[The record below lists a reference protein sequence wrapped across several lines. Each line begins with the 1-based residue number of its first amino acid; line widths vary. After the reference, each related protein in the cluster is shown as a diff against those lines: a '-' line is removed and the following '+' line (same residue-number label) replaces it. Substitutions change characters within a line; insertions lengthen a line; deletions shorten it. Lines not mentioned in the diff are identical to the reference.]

1 MYTLNPYAQA
11 GWYNPQNQYSI
22 DNDAWSPSNS
32 SSNPPQPSIFGA
44 LPYSTP
50 ICSTTFLTFRFTSF
64 QPDILTCHVLGLD
77 NRSYCKVINDSPGPG
92 VTVFR
97 NMLSHDMRGFAII
110 DWRQP
115 SAVVEVSDVVPR
127 QPVNHWLLLSQD
139 RRYVQPFYVLQG
151 LFVFF

>member
-1 MYTLNPYAQA
+1 MHTPNPYAQA

-22 DNDAWSPSNS
+22 DNDARSPSNS
-32 SSNPPQPSIFGA
+32 SSPPQPSIFGA
-44 LPYSTP
+44 LPCSTP
-50 ICSTTFLTFRFTSF
+50 TTFLTFRSTSF
-64 QPDILTCHVLGLD
+64 QPDILTCDVLGLD
-77 NRSYCKVINDSPGPG
+77 HRPYCKVINDSPSPG